1 MFLGNTLSAATSGL
15 DSIERQLAVLSQ
27 NVSNASTP
35 NYVHE
40 SVPLSSSDSAGGTAG
55 VRTGGA
61 VRDIDV
67 HLQSNLFASVASEAG
82 SNVAQTALAGIDQA
96 SGTPGSGQDL
106 SSLVGVLQDSFSTLG
121 TDPSSQVQQN
131 MVVDKANSLVSGIH
145 AVSDTLVQARQ
156 AAQNSLS
163 DAVTTAND
171 ALRSIGQL
179 STQIIAAK
187 ASGQSTAGLEDNRD
201 GQMKT
206 LAQLTGAKFTQ
217 YANGDMQAIA
227 ANTVLPLHATSGP
240 FTLTFPGSNGTAD
253 TVNFNA
259 GTGTSG
265 VPALQ
270 INGHSVSSLGG
281 EMGANLTLR
290 DKTIPDMQSKLDG
303 FAYNMASSFQSQ
315 HVTLF
320 TDNSPT
326 VPPAALG
333 FSATI
338 QVSAAVQTT
347 PTLLRD
353 GDTGTPLASGDN
365 SVINNVL
372 NTVFS
377 SSGTGIPA
385 QATNLV
391 AGFAAQATQA
401 ASTATASTALRTG
414 LESRL
419 SDISGVSVD
428 SELAKMVQLQTA
440 YAANAKVITA
450 VQNMWTQLL
459 GAVQ

>member
-1 MFLGNTLSAATSGL
+1 MFLGNTLSAASSGL
-15 DSIERQLAVLSQ
+15 DSIERQLALLSQ

-40 SVPLSSSDSAGGTAG
+40 STPLSSMDSAGGIAG

-67 HLQSNLFASVASEAG
+67 QLQSNVFASVANEAA

-121 TDPSSQVQQN
+121 SDPSSQTQQN
-131 MVVDKANSLVSGIH
+131 AVLDKASSLVNGIH
-145 AVSDTLVQARQ
+145 SLSDSLVQARQ
-156 AAQNSLS
+156 SAQDSLA
-163 DAVTTAND
+163 DAVTTANT
-171 ALRSIGQL
+171 ALQSIGQL
-179 STQIIAAK
+179 SNQIIAAR
-187 ASGQSTAGLEDNRD
+187 ASGQSTAGLEDTRD
-201 GQMKT
+201 GQMRT

-217 YANGDMQAIA
+217 LANGDVQAIA

-240 FTLTFPGSNGTAD
+240 FSLG

-259 GTGTSG
+259 GTGTTAVPTLQMNGNPVSG
-265 VPALQ
+265 
-270 INGHSVSSLGG
+270 LGG
-281 EMGANLTLR
+281 EMGANATLR
-290 DKTIPDMQSKLDG
+290 DTTIPAMQSSLDG
-303 FAYNMASSFQSQ
+303 FAQSLASSFQNQ
-315 HVTLF
+315 NVPLL
-320 TDNSPT
+320 TDGSGT
-326 VPPAALG
+326 VPAAGAAATG

-338 QVSAAVQTT
+338 QVSAAVQAT
-347 PTLLRD
+347 PSMLRD
-353 GDTGTPLASGDN
+353 GTGPTLASGDN

-372 NTVFS
+372 NNVFIAPP
-377 SSGTGIPA
+377 TGLSAQA
-385 QATNLV
+385 QATGLIS
-391 AGFAAQATQA
+391 GFAAQAAQA
-401 ASTATASTALRTG
+401 ASTATANTALRTG

-419 SDISGVSVD
+419 SDVSGVSVD
-428 SELAKMVQLQTA
+428 TELAKMVQLQAA
-440 YAANAKVITA
+440 YAANAKVVTA